1 MVHGGYQTSKMFIK
15 IKKQCTV
22 HLPLPSRELK
32 YPHMCLKV
40 MFLFPSWDML
50 VPWSLP
56 FHMLTYGISSQKT
69 CQKTGFWRARH
80 SFQDFAATPSKEVQD
95 FPVRNFNRN
104 LNPLMASRHPGN
116 KTPPKKGLLNKGS
129 CWFQIIES
137 THFFQDC
144 DWKVHVQHVDRILR
158 IYSISPWNG
167 VSSNVGISWVPTS
180 L

>member
-22 HLPLPSRELK
+22 HLPLPSWELK
-32 YPHMCLKV
+32 YPHMCLKL

-116 KTPPKKGLLNKGS
+116 KTPRPRKAFLTRDRAGFKLLNRHIFSKTV
-129 CWFQIIES
+129 IEKFMFS
-137 THFFQDC
+137 MLTEYWEYIPSALEMACHQMS
-144 DWKVHVQHVDRILR
+144 V
-158 IYSISPWNG
+158 
-167 VSSNVGISWVPTS
+167 
-180 L
+180 